1 MVVSMADLITSLD
14 FKATLAG
21 AAPAPHLGA
30 PLAGL
35 WWAAKGDW
43 DRAHKLVQD
52 ESTPEAA
59 WVHAYL
65 HRVEGD
71 LGNAGYWYRRAGR
84 PAADDAVEAEWE
96 RIAATLLGD
105 KAA

>member
-1 MVVSMADLITSLD
+1 MNVADFIASIG
-14 FKATLAG
+14 G
-21 AAPAPHLGA
+21 AAPASDLNA

-43 DRAHKLVQD
+43 DRAHTIVQD
-52 ESTPEAA
+52 ESSREAA

-71 LGNAGYWYRRAGR
+71 LGNAGYWYRQAGQ
-84 PAADDAVEAEWE
+84 PAAKDSLEAEWE
-96 RIAATLLGD
+96 RIAATLLGSRT
-105 KAA
+105 